1 MWIQGLKG
9 LTSIQSFTL
18 FNSRKKKKLPAF
30 GELNRTRGNKRNK
43 V

>member
-18 FNSRKKKKLPAF
+18 FNSRKKKLPTF